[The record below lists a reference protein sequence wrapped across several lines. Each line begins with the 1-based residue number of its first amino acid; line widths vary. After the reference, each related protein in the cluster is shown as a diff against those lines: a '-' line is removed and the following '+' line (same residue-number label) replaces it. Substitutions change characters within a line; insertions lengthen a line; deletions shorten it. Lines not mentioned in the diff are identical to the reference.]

1 MEVPVTVRKGFKY
14 LSSLFLAATLIL
26 ILLAVFSFSL
36 SPDISFHLT
45 IFTLNSFFTSLIT
58 LFFGLFVYFENPKRI
73 ENQTW
78 LLFSA
83 TITIWSF
90 GFGQMV
96 SSETHDAARFWAKI
110 NHIGTIFIPATSFH
124 FVLAFLGRLTS
135 QNKKILTSGYTLSG
149 IFEFLNL
156 SNLLYE
162 VQPSVFFRFY
172 AGGRLYPLFVLM
184 FVFFVSMCIYELLR
198 GYRNTSGIKQ
208 NQILYILLAFIVS
221 YGGWVIN
228 FLPALDLQIFPFGHY
243 LVPLYMAFVGYAI
256 IKYRLMDI
264 SVVINKGAAYIA
276 LVGMIFIPAYLSF
289 LFTHRPTIYSIPPL
303 ISATIILSCGLWILL
318 NNPSTVTNRTLCL
331 VCVATSI
338 WLFGDFLGHYYET
351 TYLWGRLANVGVV
364 YLPAFFYHFVVS
376 FLKDDDRRLVI
387 ANYLFSTIFLC
398 LIPTSLFFNGEYTY
412 YWGRYIKA
420 GVLHPVFLAYFFTLS
435 WVALK
440 KLYGGYKAR
449 LKKDS
454 LEATRIKYVLLAFVI
469 AYPASIDYFP
479 NYGWDFYPIGF
490 LFITFWALI
499 VSYAIVKYQL
509 MEIRFTAARL
519 WTFTRLLILIPLY
532 LGILLLERYF
542 YGSTNYLFAGELL
555 AIFILGAGVI
565 YNAKQQVEEVI
576 AQTFFKKDYQSSVAL
591 RSFSNEMMT
600 ILDQEELTCKIVENL
615 STAMELEQ
623 ISLFVQNEKGDYV
636 LAAACPAPSDL
647 IQDPKQGNKIIRAE
661 NDRAFFSWLEQQERV
676 IELEEIEYE
685 SQYEII
691 RPMARRY
698 FSDVQAKV
706 CLPLVHHRKLIG
718 IINLGGKTNQKPFT
732 HLDIEFLAS
741 FRGQAISAL
750 YNALVH
756 HGIQQI
762 SQELEHMVELRTHEL
777 QERTRECLLA
787 KSRLMEMELIA
798 TSSGTLVH
806 AIKNPL
812 LIIQT
817 YVKLASSAIDT
828 MNYPKA
834 KEELDQIYRSSITI
848 FRILQGLRRAHID
861 PPQKVRL
868 HLPDVLEACERDVLG
883 DRYPSQYQTIKRY
896 DVDIPIE
903 GDPNQLRMAF
913 ANLFINALEAMPDG
927 GQIVFRTYES
937 GGGVFVSIN
946 DSGSGIQDKML
957 PNLFRP
963 FFTTKESGTGLGL
976 WTAKRIIEINHGG
989 KLKVESDAGGGTS
1002 AIAWLPIAHPKRDS
1016 EYKENQH
1023 G

>member
-1 MEVPVTVRKGFKY
+1 MEIPITVRKGSKY
-14 LSSLFLAATLIL
+14 LGILILAATLIL
-26 ILLAVFSFSL
+26 ILLAIFSFAL

-45 IFTLNSFFTSLIT
+45 IFTLNSFLTSLIT

-78 LLFSA
+78 LLFSI
-83 TITIWSF
+83 TIMIWSF

-110 NHIGTIFIPATSFH
+110 NHIGTIFIPATSLH

-135 QNKKILTSGYTLSG
+135 QNKKILAAVYTLSG
-149 IFEFLNL
+149 IFELLSF

-162 VQPSVFFRFY
+162 VKPSFFFRFY
-172 AGGRLYPLFVLM
+172 TGGKLYLLFVLM

-198 GYRNTSGIKQ
+198 GYRSTSGIKR

-276 LVGMIFIPAYLSF
+276 LVGLIFIPAYMSF
-289 LFTHRPTIYSIPPL
+289 LLTHRPTVYSIPPL

-318 NNPSTVTNRTLCL
+318 NNPSAVTNRTLCL

-338 WLFGDFLGHYYET
+338 WLFGDFLGHYHET
-351 TYLWGRLANVGVV
+351 ANVWGRIANIGVV

-376 FLKDDDRRLVI
+376 FLKVDNARRLVI
-387 ANYLFSTIFLC
+387 TNYLISTTFLC
-398 LIPTSLFFNGEYTY
+398 LIPTAYFFNGEYAY

-420 GVLHPVFLAYFFTLS
+420 GSLHPFFLAYFFILS

-440 KLYGGYKAR
+440 KLYSGYKAM
-449 LKKDS
+449 LKRDA
-454 LEATRIKYVLLAFVI
+454 LEATRIKYVLWAFVI
-469 AYPASIDYFP
+469 AYPASTDYFQ
-479 NYGWDFYPIGF
+479 NYGWEFYPIGF

-532 LGILLLERYF
+532 VVILLLERYF
-542 YGSTNYLFAGELL
+542 YGSTDYLFAVALL

-565 YNAKQQVEEVI
+565 YNAKRQVEEAI
-576 AQTFFKKDYQSSVAL
+576 AQTFFKKDYQSGVTL
-591 RSFSNEMMT
+591 KSFSNEMMT
-600 ILDQEELTCKIVENL
+600 ILDHNELTYKIVENL
-615 STAMELEQ
+615 SAAMELKR
-623 ISLFVQNEKGDYV
+623 ISLFVQDEKGDYV
-636 LAAACPAPSDL
+636 LAADCPERL
-647 IQDPKQGNKIIRAE
+647 GRGTEHEKKIIRAE

-685 SQYEII
+685 SQYEAI
-691 RPMARRY
+691 RPIARRY
-698 FSDVQAKV
+698 FSDVQAKI
-706 CLPLVHHRKLIG
+706 CLPLAHQRKLIG
-718 IINLGGKTNQKPFT
+718 IINLGEKADQKPFT
-732 HLDIEFLAS
+732 HLDIEFLSS

-756 HGIQQI
+756 HGVQQM
-762 SQELEHMVELRTHEL
+762 SQELEHMVELRTREL
-777 QERTRECLLA
+777 SERTQEFLLA

-817 YVKLASSAIDT
+817 YVKLVNSAIDT
-828 MNYPKA
+828 MNYPRA
-834 KEELDQIYRSSITI
+834 KEGLDQIHRSSNTI
-848 FRILQGLRRAHID
+848 SRILQGLRRAHID
-861 PPQKVRL
+861 PAQKVVLRL
-868 HLPDVLEACERDVLG
+868 PEVLEACERDVLG
-883 DRYPSQYQTIKRY
+883 DQCHSQYQIIKRY
-896 DVDIPIE
+896 DVDTPIE
-903 GDPNQLRMAF
+903 GDQHQLRMAF
-913 ANLFINALEAMPDG
+913 TNLFINALEAMPQG
-927 GQIVFRTYES
+927 GQVIFRTYES
-937 GGGVFVSIN
+937 EGGVCVSIS
-946 DSGSGIQDKML
+946 DSGSGIEDKMV

-976 WTAKRIIEINHGG
+976 WTAKRIIEINHAGN
-989 KLKVESDAGGGTS
+989 LKVESEAGRGTS
-1002 AIAWLPIAHPKRDS
+1002 ATAWLPIPHSKRDS
-1016 EYKENQH
+1016 EFKEA
-1023 G
+1023 